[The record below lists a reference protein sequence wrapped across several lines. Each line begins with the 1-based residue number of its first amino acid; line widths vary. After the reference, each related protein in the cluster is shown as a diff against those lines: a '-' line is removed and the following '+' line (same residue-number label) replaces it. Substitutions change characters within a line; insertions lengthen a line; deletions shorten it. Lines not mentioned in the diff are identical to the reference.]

1 MKRIIVVSV
10 SLLTMSL
17 FLGGVLQGEEPYKQY
32 AGYLNINT
40 ATYEQL
46 LMLPDMPK
54 DIAENIIAYREANGP
69 FADVDELI
77 KVKGFW
83 YTYIEQL
90 KPYVRLEGENTL
102 REVIP

>member
-1 MKRIIVVSV
+1 
-10 SLLTMSL
+10 MSL
-17 FLGGVLQGEEPYKQY
+17 FLGSVLQGEQDPYKQY
-32 AGYLNINT
+32 AGFLNINT

-46 LMLPDMPK
+46 IMLPDMSEEM
-54 DIAENIIAYREANGP
+54 AENIIAYREANGP

-102 REVIP
+102 REVTP

>member
-1 MKRIIVVSV
+1 MKRIIIGSI
-10 SLLTMSL
+10 SLLLMSL
-17 FLGGVLQGEEPYKQY
+17 FLGSVLQGGEPYKQY

-40 ATYEQL
+40 ASYEQL
-46 LMLPDMPK
+46 IMLPDMSENM
-54 DIAENIIAYREANGP
+54 ARNIIAYREANGP
-69 FADVDELI
+69 FASVDDLI

-102 REVIP
+102 REVTP